1 MVIPCTRTRSTG
13 GAQVKE
19 MMDLVWVLCLRG
31 PRNIWVHLA
40 AGYVDLSSGR
50 VGWPGEM
57 DLRGTSTYV
66 YDEER

>member
-1 MVIPCTRTRSTG
+1 
-13 GAQVKE
+13 

-50 VGWPGEM
+50 VGWPGDM
-57 DLRGTSTYV
+57 DLGGTSTYV